1 MSIQSAAHEDRDMEG
16 VEAALR
22 RAARRARELGEQT
35 GTPVYVLRDGEIVDL
50 TAGKSASGKHKT
62 GGIRQ
67 TIDSARGAWG
77 KGKPLV
83 EIDKEIEARRA
94 EDWPP
99 ER

>member
-1 MSIQSAAHEDRDMEG
+1 MSIQSPAHEDRDMEG
-16 VEAALR
+16 VDAALR

-50 TAGKSASGKHKT
+50 TAETLASGREKT
-62 GGIRQ
+62 ASTRQ
-67 TIDSARGAWG
+67 AIDSARGTWG
-77 KGKPLV
+77 KGKSLS
-83 EIDKEIEARRA
+83 EIDREIEARRT